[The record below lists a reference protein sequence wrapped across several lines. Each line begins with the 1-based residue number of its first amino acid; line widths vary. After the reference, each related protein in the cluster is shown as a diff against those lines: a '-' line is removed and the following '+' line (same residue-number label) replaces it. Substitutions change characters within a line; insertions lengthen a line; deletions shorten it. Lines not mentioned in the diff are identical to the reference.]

1 MNMKISKIHKP
12 QQSRVIVSAHSPL
25 QQRSLVMQRMEL
37 KYDNYIKGNLG
48 NEAGKVYFT
57 KYNGQE
63 LFSSGFSGCIMAV
76 FKFKDLESAELRDI
90 LNLNGNILDKES
102 SYIAHVYAMSEEKSG
117 DTKYQFAELEE
128 KGLIHIEAMYKP
140 CVYERDLFDIQSI
153 NGVTSNYN
161 LNCLTGSM
169 FKSDYNG
176 GWIGNTYYQDINGQ
190 VKHIKNYFDNDMIQK
205 ETYYLKGFL
214 GITLQE
220 NEYSDLKS
228 AKTKLED
235 YLEGIKQYKNTHKD
249 IQLPAYIIQ
258 DLN

>member
-1 MNMKISKIHKP
+1 MRSAKEHKP
-12 QQSRVIVSAHSPL
+12 QQSRVIVSTHSPL
-25 QQRSLVMQRMEL
+25 IHRPFVTQRVTFT
-37 KYDNYIKGNLG
+37 YDDYNTGVLG
-48 NEAGKVYFT
+48 NKDGKVFFT
-57 KYNGQE
+57 EYKGQE
-63 LFSSGFSGCIMAV
+63 LYSSGFSGCIMAA
-76 FKFKDLESAELRDI
+76 FKFLRDNHI
-90 LNLNGNILDKES
+90 PNIEFENIIQIDKDKE
-102 SYIAHVYAMSEEKSG
+102 YIAHVFCSSAKDL
-117 DTKYQFAELEE
+117 DTKYEFAKLE
-128 KGLIHIEAMYKP
+128 KDGIIHIEAMYKP
-140 CVYERDLFDIQSI
+140 CVYERDLDDIQSI